1 MRSATRLSDLF
12 CTARRPRAR
21 AGPGSRALC
30 AGPPRE
36 GTAGSGPL
44 THVLSSP
51 GTRRRADP
59 ARSVGAK
66 LSTCLRSAG
75 VLAVSEE
82 RPSSPVFLV
91 LSAFPG
97 QCLTVRSRRVAS
109 GAVSVAVSCSES
121 EATGV
126 AGCGDLDF
134 GSALFRLALLRLG
147 LGRRAVSRREETGPA
162 LRAPG
167 LSLTTSVNASGV

>member
-1 MRSATRLSDLF
+1 MRRAA
-12 CTARRPRAR
+12 ARGA
-21 AGPGSRALC
+21 
-30 AGPPRE
+30 
-36 GTAGSGPL
+36 AGSGPL

-82 RPSSPVFLV
+82 RPSSPFFLV

-121 EATGV
+121 EATG
-126 AGCGDLDF
+126 CGDLDF
-134 GSALFRLALLRLG
+134 GSALFRLTLLRLG
-147 LGRRAVSRREETGPA
+147 LGRRAVLRREETGPA

>member
-12 CTARRPRAR
+12 CRARRPRAR
-21 AGPGSRALC
+21 AGPGSRALS
-30 AGPPRE
+30 ARPPR
-36 GTAGSGPL
+36 GGAAGLGPL

-82 RPSSPVFLV
+82 RPSSPFFLV

-97 QCLTVRSRRVAS
+97 QCLTVRSRHVAS

-134 GSALFRLALLRLG
+134 GSVLFRLTLLRLG
-147 LGRRAVSRREETGPA
+147 LGRRAVLRREETGPA